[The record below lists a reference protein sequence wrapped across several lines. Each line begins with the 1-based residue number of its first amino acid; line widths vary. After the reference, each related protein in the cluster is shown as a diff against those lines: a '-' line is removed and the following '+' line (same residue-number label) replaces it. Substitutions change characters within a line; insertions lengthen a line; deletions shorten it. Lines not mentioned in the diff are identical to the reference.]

1 MKREDVIKKVS
12 ELPWDRRD
20 FWVVAGAAMVLYGIR
35 EETHDIDLGCTSVLA
50 DRLEAEG
57 HPCIRKPDGSRAYRI
72 GGDVEVFENW
82 LYDAVEQIEGIPV
95 VSPSGLLEM
104 KRRLGREKD
113 LRDIRLIVEYL
124 AGRENDGRAD
134 Q

>member
-1 MKREDVIKKVS
+1 MKREDVIKKVN

-20 FWVVAGAAMVLYGIR
+20 FWVVTGAAMVLYGIR
-35 EETHDIDLGCTSVLA
+35 EETHDIDLGCTSALA

-57 HPCIRKPDGSRAYRI
+57 NLCDRKPDGSRAFRI

-82 LYDAVEQIEGIPV
+82 LNDTVEQIEGIPV
-95 VSPSGLLEM
+95 VSLSGLVEM

-113 LRDIRLIVEYL
+113 LRDIRLIREYL
-124 AGRENDGRAD
+124 AQGKSDA
-134 Q
+134 